1 MLIFFIDL
9 VVLCLHWN
17 KAYRVGL
24 NSGVDKVKAFL
35 DLSGYW
41 RRSREVVALDSES
54 VLVGG
59 VLHGDDLAIGS
70 GVAVGTLLNQG
81 GSLLVLTDSLQVTL
95 FLGVDVVAGLIAR
108 KLQTICL
115 VSIIIFTSYIS
126 LQLLRIQMVDRNK
139 VLSQ

>member
-1 MLIFFIDL
+1 MI
-9 VVLCLHWN
+9 
-17 KAYRVGL
+17 
-24 NSGVDKVKAFL
+24 
-35 DLSGYW
+35 
-41 RRSREVVALDSES
+41 ALDSES

-81 GSLLVLTDSLQVTL
+81 GGLLVLTDSLQVTL